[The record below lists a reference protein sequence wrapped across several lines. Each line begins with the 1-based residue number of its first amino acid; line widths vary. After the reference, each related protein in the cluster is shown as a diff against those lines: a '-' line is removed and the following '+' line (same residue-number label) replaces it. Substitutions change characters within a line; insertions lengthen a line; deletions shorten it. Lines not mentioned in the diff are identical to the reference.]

1 MVNFFLHSSL
11 ASSPVRICSQLT
23 KTIRVASTL
32 AHFTPSS
39 QAAQISPM
47 PLPPPPP
54 PLSTPPFPDKVSSPS
69 LALFPVPFYQ
79 QQQFQPSPNRS
90 WKVVRHNAA
99 NALQNGLTLV
109 QEQSTTPTS
118 VQQPDQVLVRVLA
131 SSVSAQDIAMI
142 SGGVNGYGSFV
153 HCIRESLSSGGGGGG
168 FISRFSEHLPL
179 TPGRDFV
186 GAIVA
191 RGRSVAQFKPGD
203 LVWGAIPPSESGGS
217 HTDYVV
223 TTEKAIA
230 HKPRNLSN
238 VEAASLPYVGLTAWA
253 AISTFGELTAQ
264 SAYKKRVLIL
274 GADEDVGCFA
284 VQLLR
289 YWGAEVTA
297 TTCSSAGSSPDWL
310 QTLTEEGVKCPQQ
323 DSEHFLA
330 NYSGEEAF
338 DFILDASISST
349 VARRHYQL
357 LSKAKSQQNGEG
369 DQSQVLHS
377 KTVYVTLSSPLLGGL
392 DCLEATGDSAHLS
405 DGGELG
411 TGTVADAISDS
422 LSGVQKSGV
431 GAGAPGGLR
440 FRWATYLPN
449 PKALQH
455 IGDLVERGAIRPF
468 TAGAPGA
475 ATVYDFDR
483 APEAY
488 QSVAERPTTLSGE
501 RVVLSNL

>member
-11 ASSPVRICSQLT
+11 ASSPVWICSQLT
-23 KTIRVASTL
+23 KKIRVASTL

-54 PLSTPPFPDKVSSPS
+54 LSTPPFSDKVSSPS

-79 QQQFQPSPNRS
+79 QHQQQLQPSPNRS
-90 WKVVRHNAA
+90 WKVLQVNASDSA
-99 NALQNGLTLV
+99 VQDGLTLV

-142 SGGVNGYGSFV
+142 SGGANGYGSFV

-223 TTEKAIA
+223 TTEKAVSANEKNFESPNNEILSILCPQIA

-264 SAYKKRVLIL
+264 SAYKKRYKPV
-274 GADEDVGCFA
+274 
-284 VQLLR
+284 
-289 YWGAEVTA
+289 
-297 TTCSSAGSSPDWL
+297 
-310 QTLTEEGVKCPQQ
+310 VK
-323 DSEHFLA
+323 
-330 NYSGEEAF
+330 
-338 DFILDASISST
+338 
-349 VARRHYQL
+349 
-357 LSKAKSQQNGEG
+357 
-369 DQSQVLHS
+369 
-377 KTVYVTLSSPLLGGL
+377 
-392 DCLEATGDSAHLS
+392 
-405 DGGELG
+405 
-411 TGTVADAISDS
+411 
-422 LSGVQKSGV
+422 
-431 GAGAPGGLR
+431 
-440 FRWATYLPN
+440 
-449 PKALQH
+449 
-455 IGDLVERGAIRPF
+455 
-468 TAGAPGA
+468 
-475 ATVYDFDR
+475 
-483 APEAY
+483 
-488 QSVAERPTTLSGE
+488 
-501 RVVLSNL
+501 

>member
-223 TTEKAIA
+223 TTEKAVSA
-230 HKPRNLSN
+230 NLSSFQMRRTLN
-238 VEAASLPYVGLTAWA
+238 HMIMKFCLFCACRSPTNRGTCLMWRLPACPTSASPPGRQSALLASWRRRVLTRKGMNLLLNKIWAKCLIIITIVSILECSSWAPTRTLAVLPFSCCATGAPRWLPPPAIPLAPALTGCKLWLRRASSA
-253 AISTFGELTAQ
+253 RSRIQSTFWQTTLGKRPLTSFSTPR
-264 SAYKKRVLIL
+264 SAVPWPGAITSFYQRPSHSKMEKVISLRCCTRKRCTSHW
-274 GADEDVGCFA
+274 AHH
-284 VQLLR
+284 
-289 YWGAEVTA
+289 
-297 TTCSSAGSSPDWL
+297 CS
-310 QTLTEEGVKCPQQ
+310 V
-323 DSEHFLA
+323 
-330 NYSGEEAF
+330 
-338 DFILDASISST
+338 ASIAWRQLET
-349 VARRHYQL
+349 VLTCLMAVNSEPVQWPTPSATHCPAFR
-357 LSKAKSQQNGEG
+357 
-369 DQSQVLHS
+369 
-377 KTVYVTLSSPLLGGL
+377 SP
-392 DCLEATGDSAHLS
+392 A
-405 DGGELG
+405 
-411 TGTVADAISDS
+411 
-422 LSGVQKSGV
+422 
-431 GAGAPGGLR
+431 
-440 FRWATYLPN
+440 
-449 PKALQH
+449 
-455 IGDLVERGAIRPF
+455 
-468 TAGAPGA
+468 
-475 ATVYDFDR
+475 
-483 APEAY
+483 
-488 QSVAERPTTLSGE
+488 
-501 RVVLSNL
+501 